1 MKLLLICLS
10 ILSSITVSAK
20 LLEQELHPATSLR
33 QDSYSVSEGRTYNNY
48 NGARILAS
56 KKKTYPF
63 LDQLEEL
70 LYPGQKF
77 SEENPGSRMERLE
90 IAVFGNKQSG
100 DIPNRVNKLKQ
111 EIENWQLANAQA
123 LNIINS
129 RTQIDTKNHAYHN
142 TNRNEESNHKLESN
156 TNAVHYNYQSHTAP
170 THHSQQVYARPRRTV
185 DYDYQNYR
193 LAAPLMQNLGRRG
206 IESLFTRR

>member
-1 MKLLLICLS
+1 MRLLLIYLS
-10 ILSSITVSAK
+10 ILGPISVSAS
-20 LLEQELHPATSLR
+20 LFEQELDPVTSLKHE
-33 QDSYSVSEGRTYNNY
+33 YHSVTEGRTFNNHK
-48 NGARILAS
+48 GARVLAS

-77 SEENPGSRMERLE
+77 SEENPGNRMERLE

-100 DIPNRVNKLKQ
+100 NIPDRVSNLRQ

-123 LNIINS
+123 LDIINS
-129 RTQIDTKNHAYHN
+129 RTQVDTKNYAYYGAK
-142 TNRNEESNHKLESN
+142 NELAPHHRLESSTDGIN
-156 TNAVHYNYQSHTAP
+156 YNYQASPAP
-170 THHSQQVYARPRRTV
+170 AVYSQQVYARPRRTV

-206 IESLFTRR
+206 IESLFNRR